1 MSNWFNR
8 KVKVPSVRHSLFD
21 ESTDYKTSFN
31 FGQLIPHYVEDCVPS
46 DKFKT
51 LSSECFIR
59 LAPMT
64 FPIMHRLKVRQH
76 FFVVPYR
83 LVLGDQLYEDFL
95 NGKKDIMPL
104 KLQNDN
110 QETYSFKNTLID
122 YMGYFWDYSKLD
134 TEYATEGPLE
144 LISTF
149 SEKAKSDNS
158 NCCFTIPNPI
168 AILAV
173 LLVWKNYYADE
184 VLHESDI
191 SLIDNIIDG
200 YRNQVEL
207 QQTFTIDLT
216 SSQYYKFD
224 ILPVSFTK
232 DYFTSAQ
239 TDVQRG
245 TEVYLESP
253 VYSNYAGSPS
263 ISNLNV
269 AKVTSSVPQGFRT
282 DGATGISIEPTS
294 RMSIA
299 ELWQAE
305 QIKRFE
311 EVDNVFGTRIFEK
324 LAGHW
329 GVISSDARLQKPQ
342 LIGGQ
347 QSFVNISEILQTS
360 SSVQGSALGSY
371 AGKGINFSRTKS
383 TKVFIEEHSFVF
395 GFTSIIPDNGY
406 TQGCPRYF
414 YKQNIFD
421 FASPEFN
428 NIGYQPVYKGELFNT
443 GVLSDDIKEFGYQP
457 RYSEYRSHPSIATGD
472 FRDNTLMSWHLDRY
486 FADVPELSKEFIEA
500 TASNLNRIFNN
511 TSGVHFYMDA
521 YTKSIMSRPI
531 SYMPSSH
538 HL

>member
-95 NGKKDIMPL
+95 NGKKDIMPF
-104 KLQNDN
+104 QFYNTTID
-110 QETYSFKNTLID
+110 EYSFKNTLID
-122 YMGYFWDYSKLD
+122 YLGYYWDYTKLPNPYK
-134 TEYATEGPLE
+134 TETPLALMSTVNEGHVQ
-144 LISTF
+144 TGD
-149 SEKAKSDNS
+149 A
-158 NCCFTIPNPI
+158 NCKFTIPNPI
-168 AILAV
+168 AMLAIL
-173 LLVWKNYYADE
+173 LIWKNYYADE
-184 VLHESDI
+184 VLHVQEI
-191 SLIDNIIDG
+191 AAIDDIIDT
-200 YRNQVEL
+200 YRTNFED
-207 QQTFTIDLT
+207 QTTMVFDLDLA
-216 SSQYYKFD
+216 SRYYRFET
-224 ILPVSFTK
+224 LPVSFTK

-245 TEVYLESP
+245 SDVYLESP
-253 VYSNYAGSPS
+253 VFSNYQRTTP
-263 ISNLNV
+263 NTLNV
-269 AKVTSSVPQGFRT
+269 LNSFSNPQGFEDV
-282 DGATGISIEPTS
+282 DGRKVEPTS

-360 SSVQGSALGSY
+360 SSVEGSALGSY

-443 GVLSDDIKEFGYQP
+443 GVLANDIQEFGYQP

-472 FRDNTLMSWHLDRY
+472 FRDATLMSWHLDRY
-486 FADVPELSKEFIEA
+486 FADVPQLSKEFIEA